1 MTPNAVT
8 NVNKKKIYILKCHQV
23 FLFRGDLVAW
33 KSDLIYFQ
41 CLVNKGATSTRHRQ
55 PESWKSVLEVW
66 LLFLEKHSS
75 HASCLSIRVLG
86 LRVLTWWCRC
96 VRSWQRDAV
105 GWCRW
110 DQSSLR
116 AWPPAELHTCYCSVA
131 AGPPAGQTDDHTHT
145 QKPITDR
152 KTEKRDIKI
161 IGQYQKKKKKDSVW
175 LTPTRPNSQAR
186 SNGVFPAL
194 STMQGFDW
202 CCRSISDCGQV
213 ASC

>member
-1 MTPNAVT
+1 MLT
-8 NVNKKKIYILKCHQV
+8 KKKTLIEKCHQV
-23 FLFRGDLVAW
+23 FLSQGVLVAW
-33 KSDLIYFQ
+33 KSDPIYFQ
-41 CLVNKGATSTRHRQ
+41 CLVNKGATSTRHTQ
-55 PESWKSVLEVW
+55 PEIWKGVPEVR

-116 AWPPAELHTCYCSVA
+116 AWPPTELHTCYCSVA

-145 QKPITDR
+145 KKSQLL
-152 KTEKRDIKI
+152 TEKRYKSNLTIP
-161 IGQYQKKKKKDSVW
+161 KKKNNSMW

-213 ASC
+213 TSC